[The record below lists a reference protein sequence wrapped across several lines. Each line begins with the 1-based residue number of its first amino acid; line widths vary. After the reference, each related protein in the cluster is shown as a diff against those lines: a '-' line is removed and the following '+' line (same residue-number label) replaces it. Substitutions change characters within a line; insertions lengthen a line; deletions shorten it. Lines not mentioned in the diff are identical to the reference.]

1 MSDKTFTVTYALL
14 CVSERK
20 RTFVFLH
27 QRNSAGEQQKEQ
39 EAFPLLSSI
48 FRAKNKW
55 SARRRCF
62 SGVPAQYLA
71 QDFAKLQRVGS
82 PAHFAD
88 GHGDFLPAVGLSPP
102 QNEISVYTHSRHN
115 AFVLRNADN
124 VVKLRNAVRINAC
137 VVCAVIIIRCRSC
150 VSGNKSAGSSFDVST
165 N

>member
-1 MSDKTFTVTYALL
+1 MTAFFGFCITESDKTFTVTYALL

-71 QDFAKLQRVGS
+71 QDFAKLQRVGN
-82 PAHFAD
+82 PARSAD
-88 GHGDFLPAVGLSPP
+88 GHRDFLPAVGLLVPS
-102 QNEISVYTHSRHN
+102 
-115 AFVLRNADN
+115 L
-124 VVKLRNAVRINAC
+124 
-137 VVCAVIIIRCRSC
+137 
-150 VSGNKSAGSSFDVST
+150 SAP
-165 N
+165 